1 MLNEEW
7 HTFNTPD
14 LHSDA
19 AVFQFQLMY
28 EHLEMFRRQRWL
40 GECGGQERSFWQCSA
55 PAPHVRSRG
64 LSFRVLRFRKGCN
77 GCSAPGSP
85 SQGPVLPRC

>member
-1 MLNEEW
+1 MLKPEW

-28 EHLEMFRRQRWL
+28 EHLEMFRKQRWL
-40 GECGGQERSFWQCSA
+40 GGWGWQGAAS
-55 PAPHVRSRG
+55 
-64 LSFRVLRFRKGCN
+64 
-77 GCSAPGSP
+77 
-85 SQGPVLPRC
+85 

>member
-1 MLNEEW
+1 MLSEEW

-40 GECGGQERSFWQCSA
+40 GEALALARCWRRRPARARPGPWSQKCSA
-55 PAPHVRSRG
+55 Q
-64 LSFRVLRFRKGCN
+64 C
-77 GCSAPGSP
+77 
-85 SQGPVLPRC
+85 

>member
-1 MLNEEW
+1 MLSEEW

-19 AVFQFQLMY
+19 AVFQFQLMH

-40 GECGGQERSFWQCSA
+40 GERD
-55 PAPHVRSRG
+55 PAYYYCYTRLHSW
-64 LSFRVLRFRKGCN
+64 LGCW
-77 GCSAPGSP
+77 PGNQIS
-85 SQGPVLPRC
+85 